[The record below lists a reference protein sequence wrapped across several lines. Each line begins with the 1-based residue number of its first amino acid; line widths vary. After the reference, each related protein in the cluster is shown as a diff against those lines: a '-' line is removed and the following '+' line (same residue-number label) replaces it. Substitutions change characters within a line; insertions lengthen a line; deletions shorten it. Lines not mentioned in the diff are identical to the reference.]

1 MISKLI
7 WQGVLWLNI
16 PVLHITSN
24 NIPMI
29 VYVNGVC
36 IGDTTENLLVP
47 VVPDGKVYISCFPIA
62 TSLYQPALPVT
73 ICLVLK
79 EGLIDAPI
87 GGGTAYLTGE
97 GMLNLEVDPYILP
110 AKAITKP
117 PHAISRVSYLYQHE
131 THIATL
137 YYDNGI
143 KFAIEIMKEDRLVYL
158 YAPEDL
164 DNGVLSNVV
173 CFSNADIV
181 LNGEGNKGHRFLVF
195 SPSASGYKAVIDEY
209 AKGTVENN
217 KAICIRKL
225 DDTRGHQERYEF
237 YYDGEKM
244 KRTESQYGYF
254 TDQPREIKSD
264 GQMARAFVDAVMLGL
279 YEEASGFIT
288 GELSED
294 LSFDDLKEFF
304 GNFNRVFSVTEE
316 PDVKLNLA
324 YFIHEN
330 CYLLK
335 GFRFDFTDGLISNI
349 HSD

>member
-1 MISKLI
+1 M
-7 WQGVLWLNI
+7 NI
-16 PVLHITSN
+16 PVLHVTSN
-24 NIPMI
+24 NIPLL

-36 IGDTTENLLVP
+36 IGDTTESLLVP
-47 VVPDGKVYISCFPIA
+47 VVPDGKVYISCLPIA
-62 TSLYQPALPVT
+62 TSSYNPALPVT

-79 EGLIDAPI
+79 DGLIDAPI

-97 GMLNLEVDPYILP
+97 GMLTLEVDPYLLP
-110 AKAITKP
+110 AKAILKP

-164 DNGVLSNVV
+164 DTGVLNHAV
-173 CFSNADIV
+173 CFTNADII
-181 LNGEGNKGHRFLVF
+181 LNGEGNKGHRFLLF
-195 SPSASGYKAVIDEY
+195 SPSASGYSAVIDAY
-209 AKGTVENN
+209 AKGSVENN
-217 KAICIRKL
+217 KAVCIRKL
-225 DDTRGHQERYEF
+225 DDTRGHEEKFEF
-237 YYDGEKM
+237 NYDGEKIV
-244 KRTESQYGYF
+244 KTDSQYGYF
-254 TDQPREIKSD
+254 TDQPRELKSD
-264 GQMARAFVDAVMLGL
+264 GQTARAFVDAVSLNL
-279 YEEASGFIT
+279 AEEAEGFMT
-288 GELSED
+288 EELREG

-304 GNFNRVFSVTEE
+304 GDFSKVYSVTEE

-324 YFIHEN
+324 YYIHEN

-335 GFRFDFTDGLISNI
+335 SFRFDFSNGLISNI